1 MKLKILAAAAVLV
14 LVLVIGGT
22 FVFTH
27 KPMAPD
33 VAFSTLQGQSFRTAD
48 LRGHVVLVNF
58 WATTCGVC
66 IEEMPALKATQ
77 DKFQAR
83 GYRTVAVAMDYD
95 PPSRVGAFVGLNP
108 LPFTFVLDRDGS
120 IARGF
125 DDVRLTPTSFI
136 LNKRGEIVHKVLG
149 EPDFDELHAL
159 IDKLLAEPT

>member
-14 LVLVIGGT
+14 LAVAGFFLAT
-22 FVFTH
+22 Q
-27 KPMAPD
+27 KAAAPD
-33 VAFSTLQGQSFRTAD
+33 VAFTTLQGQSFRTAD
-48 LRGHVVLVNF
+48 LRGQVVLVNF

-125 DDVRLTPTSFI
+125 EGVRLTPTSYV
-136 LNKRGEIVHKVLG
+136 LDRRGQIVQKILG
-149 EPDFDELHAL
+149 EPDFDKLHGL
-159 IDKLLAEPT
+159 LEQLLAEPA

>member
-14 LVLVIGGT
+14 LAIGGT

-66 IEEMPALKATQ
+66 IEEMPALKSTQ

-83 GYRTVAVAMDYD
+83 GPGFTLVA
-95 PPSRVGAFVGLNP
+95 
-108 LPFTFVLDRDGS
+108 T
-120 IARGF
+120 ARF
-125 DDVRLTPTSFI
+125 
-136 LNKRGEIVHKVLG
+136 H
-149 EPDFDELHAL
+149 
-159 IDKLLAEPT
+159 